1 MGGVLI
7 SIRFVHVRDD
17 SLVLFLFLFLV
28 LFLFLFLVLQ
38 ARTTNEYEER
48 FSLSSAVILSHGEHG
63 GGKGVHRAADGNLPV
78 LATHSPGG

>member
-17 SLVLFLFLFLV
+17 SLVLF

>member
-1 MGGVLI
+1 MFATIL
-7 SIRFVHVRDD
+7 S
-17 SLVLFLFLFLV
+17 FLV
-28 LFLFLFLVLQ
+28 LFLFLVLQ

-78 LATHSPGG
+78 FATHSPGG

>member
-17 SLVLFLFLFLV
+17 SLVLFLV

>member
-1 MGGVLI
+1 MFATIL
-7 SIRFVHVRDD
+7 S
-17 SLVLFLFLFLV
+17 FLV
-28 LFLFLFLVLQ
+28 LFLFLVLQ